1 MTLRSQFSAVIQ
13 DLRPYPGRD
22 WQVVRIVV
30 AVLLSAIFVL
40 AFGIPNGWLSLY
52 LCFVFAKSTT
62 KQTILMTTAVLI
74 ASVPVILFALCL
86 LKLVVEPAWLRLLAL
101 TLFIYGTFF
110 LSKIM
115 TEGDIVRNMAIIF
128 VTAFTFPDVYSSPST
143 WIEGTMWLVPMILAG
158 ILPLILVTLIIPPE
172 RVLPVNFRPP
182 PVKYAIVKD
191 AWTNPEH
198 LSYALKGTC
207 AAMGAYLIYST
218 LNFQAIQTALMT
230 CLILGLPTTE
240 QIIHKSWMRITGA
253 CIGAALALIAAIWII
268 PLSSS
273 IWLLLVVV
281 GVGSS
286 IAAWVS
292 LSSPRIYYA
301 GRQIAL
307 AQFMLISHS
316 FGPSTDLSVLTD
328 RLLGI
333 ILGNIMMALS
343 YKYLWPTKLLRGSTL
358 QKAVPILLVGAA
370 CFIATGCTTSSKE
383 LAPSSP
389 NQTWTGSG
397 SAGYGLPAQ
406 YEIGTHAVEL
416 DPDHEYSLSELAD
429 LAQRNNPS
437 TRVAWEQARAAAG
450 GIGVAESAY
459 YPQLNLM
466 VSAGYEHV
474 AFPLPTNVFE
484 QGYFYSQIAVL
495 EPELQ
500 LDWIL
505 WDFGRQ
511 QAAVRGAKESAISQN
526 FSFNQE
532 HQQVLF
538 DVCSAYYKL
547 INIRSQQSVMEAAL
561 KEAEIVGESTQS
573 ALEQG
578 FATQAELL
586 QAQQFVLQCTYEVT
600 VLRGERRKAEIAL
613 AESVGAN
620 PGQVLKIKSLT
631 DTTLPD
637 NIDESVESLVN
648 YALSNRPDLQAM
660 VADLRAAEANVDQV
674 EAQRGPTL
682 VATGNVGPGYS
693 AFKADDMSWVDSHDL
708 LYGVGLGL
716 QFPIFDGFRRK
727 SMLRSAIAEKRA
739 TEASL
744 VEARNDTIRQVWDA
758 YTDFENAH
766 SRMSSASA
774 LVRASEAS
782 MEATLAS
789 FEQGFSDV
797 TDVQAQQVSL
807 TEARESYNQSRT
819 DFFLSA
825 SLLQF
830 ATGQI
835 SLEQLD

>member
-1 MTLRSQFSAVIQ
+1 
-13 DLRPYPGRD
+13 
-22 WQVVRIVV
+22 
-30 AVLLSAIFVL
+30 
-40 AFGIPNGWLSLY
+40 
-52 LCFVFAKSTT
+52 
-62 KQTILMTTAVLI
+62 
-74 ASVPVILFALCL
+74 
-86 LKLVVEPAWLRLLAL
+86 
-101 TLFIYGTFF
+101 
-110 LSKIM
+110 
-115 TEGDIVRNMAIIF
+115 
-128 VTAFTFPDVYSSPST
+128 
-143 WIEGTMWLVPMILAG
+143 
-158 ILPLILVTLIIPPE
+158 
-172 RVLPVNFRPP
+172 
-182 PVKYAIVKD
+182 
-191 AWTNPEH
+191 
-198 LSYALKGTC
+198 
-207 AAMGAYLIYST
+207 
-218 LNFQAIQTALMT
+218 
-230 CLILGLPTTE
+230 
-240 QIIHKSWMRITGA
+240 SWMRITGA

-273 IWLLLVVV
+273 IWILFVVV
-281 GVGSS
+281 GTGSA

-343 YKYLWPTKLLRGSTL
+343 YKYLWPTKSSGGNTL
-358 QKAVPILLVGAA
+358 QKALPVLLVCAA
-370 CFIATGCTTSSKE
+370 CFIATGCTSSKD
-383 LAPSSP
+383 LSPASP
-389 NQTWTGSG
+389 NQAWTGPG
-397 SAGYGLPAQ
+397 STGYGLPAQ
-406 YEIGTHAVEL
+406 YEVGTHAVEL
-416 DPDHEYSLSELAD
+416 DPDHEYTLSELAD

-484 QGYFYSQIAVL
+484 QGYFYSQIAIL
-495 EPELQ
+495 EPEVQ

-511 QAAVRGAKESAISQN
+511 QAAVRGAKESATAQN
-526 FSFNQE
+526 FSFNHE

-547 INIRSQQSVMEAAL
+547 INIRSQQIVMEAAL
-561 KEAEIVGESTQS
+561 KEANLVEESTQT
-573 ALEQG
+573 ALKQG

-586 QAQQFVLQCTYEVT
+586 QAQQFVAQCNYDVT
-600 VLRGERRKAEIAL
+600 VLRGERRKAEISL

-620 PGQVLKIKSLT
+620 PGQVLKIKALT
-631 DTTLPD
+631 ETPLPA
-637 NIDESVESLVN
+637 NLNESVESLIN
-648 YALSNRPDLQAM
+648 YALANRPDLQAM
-660 VADLRAAEANVDQV
+660 VAELRAAEANVDQV

-682 VATGNVGPGYS
+682 IATGNVGPGYS
-693 AFKADDMSWVDSHDL
+693 SFKADDMSWVDSHDL

-716 QFPIFDGFRRK
+716 QFPLFDGFRRQ

-744 VEARNDTIRQVWDA
+744 VEARNDAIRQVWDA
-758 YTDFENAH
+758 YTDFENSR
-766 SRMSSASA
+766 SRMTSAQA
-774 LVRASEAS
+774 LVTASEAS

-789 FEQGFSDV
+789 FDQGFSDI
-797 TDVQAQQVSL
+797 TDVQAQQVGL
-807 TEARESYNQSRT
+807 TEARESYSQART

-830 ATGQI
+830 ATGQL
-835 SLEQLD
+835 SADHLE